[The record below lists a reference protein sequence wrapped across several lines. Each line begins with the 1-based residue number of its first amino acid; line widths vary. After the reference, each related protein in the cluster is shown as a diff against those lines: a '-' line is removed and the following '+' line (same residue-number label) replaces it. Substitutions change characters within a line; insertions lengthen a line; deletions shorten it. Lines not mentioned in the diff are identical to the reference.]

1 MNYPDPINL
10 TTDVWMVPCKIC
22 PSSKSYKPLLKPLH
36 STVPFPQKIT
46 ELQWK
51 AEEDSLLLQRALSNG
66 AKNWSSVAKEINSKL
81 HNTLPVRNGKQCR
94 ERWFNKVNPELLNST
109 WTEDEDRIILAKH
122 MEFGNKWK
130 EIANFLTGRN
140 ENQVK
145 NRCKSLKKK
154 AAKMLKLSLRAKELN
169 KGPNKSEFFN
179 IPYLFK
185 DIPQNL
191 PQKDEDRTQDESEP
205 GSFVFKEFGRYS
217 IESVTSNRPDDET
230 ISLRMSSLTSDP
242 DLQSGLGLRNVYNWK
257 PGKLDFDYLYN
268 SIQETEKTDLDNYFN
283 TYFKAPETEVWNFEA
298 DSFTPCYFRAFNQ
311 CESELLEKK
320 QEMEAAKG
328 LLNMGGIYPG
338 GSLESTEISNK
349 KK

>member
-1 MNYPDPINL
+1 MSYPDPINL
-10 TTDVWMVPCKIC
+10 ATDVWMVPCKID

-36 STVPFPQKIT
+36 STVTFPQKIT

-51 AEEDSLLLQRALSNG
+51 LEEDSLLLQRAMSYG
-66 AKNWSSVAKEINSKL
+66 AKNWSSVAKEINTKI

-94 ERWFNKVNPELLNST
+94 ERWFNKVNPDLLTTT
-109 WTEDEDRIILAKH
+109 WTEDEDRIILEKH

-130 EIANFLTGRN
+130 EIANFLQGRN

-154 AAKMLKLSLRAKELN
+154 AAKMLKHSLKVKHSKKGLN
-169 KGPNKSEFFN
+169 KSAFFN
-179 IPYLFK
+179 VPYLFK
-185 DIPQNL
+185 DIPQTL
-191 PQKDEDRTQDESEP
+191 PLKVEDKTQDEPEAA
-205 GSFVFKEFGRYS
+205 SFVFKEFGRYS
-217 IESVTSNRPDDET
+217 IESMNSNRPEDET
-230 ISLRMSSLTSDP
+230 ISLRISSLTSDP
-242 DLQSGLGLRNVYNWK
+242 DLQSSLGLKNVYNW
-257 PGKLDFDYLYN
+257 PGKLDFDNLYN
-268 SIQETEKTDLDNYFN
+268 SFQETEKTDLDNYFN

-311 CESELLEKK
+311 CESEILEKK

-328 LLNMGGIYPG
+328 LLNIGGIYTG
-338 GSLESTEISNK
+338 GNFETTEMFNK